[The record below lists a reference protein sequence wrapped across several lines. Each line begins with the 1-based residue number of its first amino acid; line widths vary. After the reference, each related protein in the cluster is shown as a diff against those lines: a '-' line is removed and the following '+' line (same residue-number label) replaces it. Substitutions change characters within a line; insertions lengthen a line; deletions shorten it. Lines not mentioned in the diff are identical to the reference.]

1 MKYPTNLIIGGTF
14 NSSAPGM
21 ICAQAEVQKRLFRK
35 FKGTDRD
42 WYVGLIPNT
51 IELDPN
57 HVYCTDPQ
65 QPVPSDFRGFQGF
78 GGATLT
84 FDFEDGTADR
94 VKGPWHSN
102 TEALL
107 HQTGVDLTKCII
119 TWGCIGT
126 GRENGGSGY
135 TTIITDLLYFDPS
148 PLPGEFSRI
157 EKLAKKM
164 SEAQGKRPLVYY
176 SQSYGGTSCGWVN
189 YKKVHN

>member
-1 MKYPTNLIIGGTF
+1 MKYPTNLVIGGTF
-14 NSSAPGM
+14 NSSLPQT
-21 ICAQAEVQKRLFRK
+21 ICGQAEVNRRLYRK

-57 HVYCTDPQ
+57 HIYCADPQ
-65 QPVPSDFRGFQGF
+65 QPKHSGMQGF

-84 FDFEDGTADR
+84 FDFEDGTSDS

-102 TEALL
+102 TDALL
-107 HQTGVDLTKCII
+107 SQTGVDLTKCII

-126 GRENGGSGY
+126 GRESSGSGY
-135 TTIITDLLYFDPS
+135 TTIITNLMHFDPF

-157 EKLAKKM
+157 EKLARQLSK
-164 SEAQGKRPLVYY
+164 AQDDRPLVYY
-176 SQSYGGTSCGWVN
+176 SQSYGGSSCGWVN
-189 YKKVHN
+189 YKQTTTK